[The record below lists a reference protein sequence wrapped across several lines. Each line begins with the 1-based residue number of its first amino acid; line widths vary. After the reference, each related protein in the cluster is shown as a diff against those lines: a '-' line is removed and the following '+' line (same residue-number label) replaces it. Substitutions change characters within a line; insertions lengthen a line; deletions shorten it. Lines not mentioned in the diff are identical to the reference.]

1 MEMLGGRVA
10 LRSASRGVVTPLRDA
25 LWWVWH
31 APGLLRVSGRA
42 VAAYG
47 GDRREAMTRLRRLRR
62 RGFTFDEALGQGLLD
77 PAMPDADLDGY
88 APRHTALIAQA
99 QINAA
104 AFEPLTTEKAI
115 FYRYCA
121 ALGLPV
127 PELLAIVPRETPGW
141 GSGDRV
147 LADAGAFADHLMSL
161 GRDLVVK
168 PSGGGEGVGVRVL
181 RREPGAFVDAAT
193 GDPVDLHALWGEL
206 RGDPEFACFVVQER
220 MRNHPDLTGLV
231 PATALH
237 TMRLV
242 TLVPSS
248 GGSPRVSQCS
258 IRLGIGGGVTD
269 NFAHGRTGNAYCEI
283 DPETGR
289 LGPLRRA
296 RADGCG
302 FVDSPFLPD
311 GTRIEGL
318 RMPMWDEALA
328 LAFRATTH
336 FLPVRSIGWDIAV
349 TDRGPVLIEANR
361 MWTPF
366 PQPHL
371 ASTLAG
377 LV

>member
-1 MEMLGGRVA
+1 MEMLGGRLVP
-10 LRSASRGVVTPLRDA
+10 RSVRRGVDPLRDA
-25 LWWVWH
+25 LWWVRH
-31 APGLLRVSGRA
+31 APGLLAVSSRA
-42 VAAYG
+42 VAAAG
-47 GDRREAMTRLRRLRR
+47 GDRRAAMVRLRRLRTS
-62 RGFTFDEALGQGLLD
+62 GFTFEEALEQGLLD
-77 PAMPDADLDGY
+77 PAMPEATVDGH
-88 APRHTALIAQA
+88 APRHVALLAQA
-99 QINAA
+99 RMNAA
-104 AFEPLTTEKAI
+104 ALEPLTTEKAI

-141 GSGDRV
+141 GIGERV
-147 LADAGAFADHLMSL
+147 LADADAFADHLLSL
-161 GRDLVVK
+161 GRDVVVK

-181 RREPGAFVDAAT
+181 RREPEALVDAGTDA
-193 GDPVDLHALWGEL
+193 PVDLPALWEEL
-206 RGDPEFACFVVQER
+206 RGDAEFACFVVQER
-220 MRNHPDLTGLV
+220 MRNHADLTSLV

-242 TLVPSS
+242 TLVPRS
-248 GGSPRVSQCS
+248 GGAPRVSQSS
-258 IRLGIGGGVTD
+258 IRLAIGGGVTD
-269 NFAHGRTGNAYCEI
+269 NFAHGRTGNGYCEI

-296 RADGCG
+296 REDGCG

-311 GTRIEGL
+311 GTRIEGM

-328 LAFRATTH
+328 LAFRATPH

-371 ASTLAG
+371 AATLAE
-377 LV
+377 LE